1 MHDLGYFR
9 ANFDTL
15 AQRLATRGN
24 ALNLDQF
31 RDLDVRRRAAITQSE
46 QLKAQRN
53 EQSSKIAELK
63 RSGADTAEQ
72 QKQVRAIGEQIA
84 AFDEQVKALDEE
96 FRQLL

>member
-9 ANFDTL
+9 ANFDTV

-53 EQSSKIAELK
+53 EESAKIAQLK
-63 RSGADTAEQ
+63 RSGADTTEQ

-84 AFDEQVKALDEE
+84 ACDEQVSDRFQPGSL
-96 FRQLL
+96 